1 MASLALSILASS
13 LIFIIFKLYTRFKVN
28 TLFAIVTN
36 YFVASSVGLMRY
48 KGETS
53 FFEVPEKPWFL
64 GTFILGILF
73 IVVFNLMAIASQKV
87 GVAVT
92 SVATKMSFVIPVI
105 FGILLYNEEL
115 GPIKVIGIL
124 LALAA
129 VYFAALKESA
139 IKFKKSALILPALVF
154 LGSGVIDASLK
165 YLQEIH
171 IKEEDYP
178 IFSATVFASA
188 AFIGLLITVF
198 KAAEFRAKYNINTLI
213 GGIALGVVNYFS
225 IYFLLKALQNDTLN
239 SSSVFTINNV
249 AIVMF
254 TTLLGII
261 LFEEK
266 ISPKN
271 WGGIA
276 LAVTSIILVAFG

>member
-1 MASLALSILASS
+1 MESLALSILASS

-36 YFVASSVGLMRY
+36 YYVAAGVGVLRY
-48 KGETS
+48 QGETRIT
-53 FFEVPEKPWFL
+53 EVPGKPWFL

-73 IVVFNLMAIASQKV
+73 IVVFNLMAKASQKV
-87 GVAVT
+87 GVSVT

-105 FGILLYNEEL
+105 IGVLLYAEEL
-115 GPIKVIGIL
+115 GYVKTFGII

-129 VYFAALKESA
+129 VYFTSIKEPVK
-139 IKFKKSALILPALVF
+139 KFEKSALILPVLVF
-154 LGSGVIDASLK
+154 LGSGIIDASLK
-165 YLQEIH
+165 YIQEIH
-171 IKEEDYP
+171 IKEEEYP

-188 AFIGLLITVF
+188 ACIGFLITLF
-198 KAAEFRAKYNINTLI
+198 KIKDLRATYNWNTLL

-225 IYFLLKALQNDTLN
+225 IFFLLKALRNDTLN

-254 TTLLGII
+254 TTLLGIL
-261 LFEEK
+261 LFKEK
-266 ISPKN
+266 ISSKN

-276 LAVTSIILVAFG
+276 LAITSIILVAFG

>member
-1 MASLALSILASS
+1 MAFLALSILASS

-28 TLFAIVTN
+28 TLFAIVAN
-36 YFVASSVGLMRY
+36 YFVACSVGLIRY
-48 KGETS
+48 EGTTQIT
-53 FFEVPEKPWFL
+53 EVPEKPWFL

-73 IVVFNLMAIASQKV
+73 IVVFNLMAMASQKV

-105 FGILLYNEEL
+105 FGLLLYNEEL
-115 GPIKVIGIL
+115 GTFKVIGIL

-129 VYFAALKESA
+129 VYFASVKDSS
-139 IKFKKSALILPALVF
+139 IKFKKSSLILPALVF
-154 LGSGVIDASLK
+154 LGSGIIDASLK
-165 YLQEIH
+165 YIQEIH

-188 AFIGLLITVF
+188 ALMGFIITIF
-198 KAAEFRAKYNINTLI
+198 KLKDLRSNFNLNTLF
-213 GGIALGVVNYFS
+213 GGIALGLVNYFS

-239 SSSVFTINNV
+239 SASVFTINNV

-254 TTLLGII
+254 TTLLGIL
-261 LFEEK
+261 LFKEK

-271 WGGIA
+271 WSGIA
-276 LAVTSIILVAFG
+276 LAITSIILVAFG

>member
-36 YFVASSVGLMRY
+36 YYVASCVGLLRY
-48 KGETS
+48 QGETS
-53 FFEVPEKPWFL
+53 ITEVPGKPWFF
-64 GTFILGILF
+64 GTFLLGILF
-73 IVVFNLMAIASQKV
+73 IVVFNLMAKASQKV

-105 FGILLYNEEL
+105 FGLLLYNEQL
-115 GPIKVIGIL
+115 SIVKVIGIL

-129 VYFAALKESA
+129 VYFASLKESS
-139 IKFKKSALILPALVF
+139 IKFKKSALLLPALVF
-154 LGSGVIDASLK
+154 LGSGIIDASLK
-165 YLQEIH
+165 YIQEIY
-171 IKEEDYP
+171 IAEEEYP

-188 AFIGLLITVF
+188 ACIGFLITLF
-198 KAAEFRAKYNINTLI
+198 KISDLRSSYNLNTLI
-213 GGIALGVVNYFS
+213 GGLTLGVVNYFS
-225 IYFLLKALQNDTLN
+225 IFFLLKALQNETLN

-254 TTLLGII
+254 TTLLGIL

-266 ISPKN
+266 ISTKN